1 MASDDL
7 SHLTVLPPEQTGGL
21 GALTV
26 EHPAGTFP
34 PSPATRATLL
44 AIAKSGQHLEGIG
57 FDWGCGVGVLAV
69 AAARLPGVRRVI
81 GLDISPANVEA
92 SRQNAV
98 RNGVETRTRFYVSDS
113 FQPATDEGRRTV
125 RRLVGRGDFLVA
137 NPPASPTGDGF
148 DFRRRVLA
156 DARAF
161 LRAGAVVLLQ
171 ALSAYGSRRMRDL
184 VTDPGGY
191 AYEGIAHRTSLVP
204 LDLDRRQMREQM
216 TTYARAESVGA
227 LPYEFSTDRS
237 GKSVVGAPRAAELA
251 GRGRT
256 LFARWQVHRF
266 RRTV

>member
-57 FDWGCGVGVLAV
+57 FDWGCGVGV
-69 AAARLPGVRRVI
+69 
-81 GLDISPANVEA
+81 
-92 SRQNAV
+92 
-98 RNGVETRTRFYVSDS
+98 YVSDS